1 MIETGETLWAWNIT
15 LVEETDPLILAT
27 NEGMNE
33 QTNKHRHKL
42 TNYTT
47 IVNFKETVSQETAG

>member
-1 MIETGETLWAWNIT
+1 MG
-15 LVEETDPLILAT
+15 VEHNSSGRDRPLILAT

-47 IVNFKETVSQETAG
+47 IVNFKETAS

>member
-47 IVNFKETVSQETAG
+47 IVNFKETVS